1 MFKKRSRTV
10 SFRLSDEEYQA
21 LKSVSAQRGARSVSE
36 FTRSVACNVQPN
48 GNGNSAEQGTA
59 GIDDQLRV
67 LYSRMDAI
75 DRSIQ
80 SLTDELREIGAHGS
94 MRAIGKEQL
103 S

>member
-21 LKSVSAQRGARSVSE
+21 LKSVSALRGARSVSE
-36 FTRSVACNVQPN
+36 FTRSVACNAPPN
-48 GNGNSAEQGTA
+48 GNGNGAEQGSG

-80 SLTDELREIGAHGS
+80 SLTDELREISTHGS
-94 MRAIGKEQL
+94 MHAIGKERL